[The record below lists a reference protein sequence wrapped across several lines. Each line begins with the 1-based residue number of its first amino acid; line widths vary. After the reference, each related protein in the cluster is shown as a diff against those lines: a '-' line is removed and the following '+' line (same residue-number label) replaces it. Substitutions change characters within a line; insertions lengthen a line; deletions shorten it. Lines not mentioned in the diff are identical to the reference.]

1 MLKTTGL
8 SVLLFGMSNDSSFEQ
23 SRLSCGYLITQL
35 YSIQLLLLVEH
46 SQPNFNRFAFLLETF
61 AFYVIPI
68 VKAKPKLQVSNYS
81 SISLIRFLIKCLKR
95 SCTQEFLIFWAY
107 KKPVIHIS
115 LFFKSR
121 NHLHLQ
127 FPLYV
132 FIDDGSSRV
141 VTSNKTGTVLG
152 IVSKSLLE

>member
-1 MLKTTGL
+1 MLKTGGL

-81 SISLIRFLIKCLKR
+81 SISLIPIFNQMFETLMYTRIFDFLGLQKTRDPHQFVFQKQK
-95 SCTQEFLIFWAY
+95 SS
-107 KKPVIHIS
+107 S
-115 LFFKSR
+115 LAI
-121 NHLHLQ
+121 
-127 FPLYV
+127 PIICVY
-132 FIDDGSSRV
+132 
-141 VTSNKTGTVLG
+141 
-152 IVSKSLLE
+152 